1 MSDRYQRLNKLE
13 QHYEVLTILM
23 EECAEVTQ
31 AASKCIR
38 FKNGDFSNVVS
49 LSNEIGD
56 LLAVV
61 ELLYKYSMVD
71 VDCIEKNIET
81 KKEKLK
87 FYSNLPVE

>member
-1 MSDRYQRLNKLE
+1 
-13 QHYEVLTILM
+13 M

-38 FKNGDFSNVVS
+38 FKNGDFSNVVN
-49 LSNEIGD
+49 LSKEIGD

-61 ELLYKYSMVD
+61 ELLYKYNMVD
-71 VDCIEKNIET
+71 IDCIEKTIET